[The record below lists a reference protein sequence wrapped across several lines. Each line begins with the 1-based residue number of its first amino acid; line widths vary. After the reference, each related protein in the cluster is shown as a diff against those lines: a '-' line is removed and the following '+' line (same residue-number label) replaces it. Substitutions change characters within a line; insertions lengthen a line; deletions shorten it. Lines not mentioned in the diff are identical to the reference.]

1 MYYLAEHQTFDST
14 AALNVAVY
22 EHIKRNTY
30 DLNDTDRQ
38 ALKKIARYAVKF
50 SGAAHL
56 KAETLAD
63 LIGKSVKTARRALN
77 KLATLGIVK
86 KIATTRKINGGKGA
100 NIIVILPVDDQSTMS
115 NRGQAEKPTE
125 TTSEAPKTENEPS
138 DSIKRSKNQ
147 NNVLDTAHVPAEAL
161 KGALPDE
168 IFNAM
173 SRYFDAEDIY
183 KYYGI
188 LLRAKA
194 SVDRT
199 IRLEEHAAPFVEAWH
214 ATILKAKT
222 HEIRRFDDYL
232 YAGFRKAAWT
242 VKARLNRGGS
252 LMDRFRQAFETAY
265 PSSGLRRS
273 AHTSYN

>member
-1 MYYLAEHQTFDST
+1 MHYLAEHQTFDST
-14 AALNVAVY
+14 AALNSAVY

-56 KAETLAD
+56 KAETLAE

-125 TTSEAPKTENEPS
+125 TTAEAPKTENEPS

-147 NNVLDTAHVPAEAL
+147 NNVLDTATVPAEAL

-173 SRYFDAEDIY
+173 SRYFDAGDIY

-214 ATILKAKT
+214 ATILKAKS

-232 YAGFRKAAWT
+232 YVGFRKAAWT

-252 LMDRFRQAFETAY
+252 LMDRFRQAFETA
-265 PSSGLRRS
+265 
-273 AHTSYN
+273 

>member
-1 MYYLAEHQTFDST
+1 MHYLAEHQTFDST
-14 AALNVAVY
+14 AALNAAVY

-115 NRGQAEKPTE
+115 NRVQAEKPTE
-125 TTSEAPKTENEPS
+125 TTTAAPKTENEPS
-138 DSIKRSKNQ
+138 DSIKRSKSK
-147 NNVLDTAHVPAEAL
+147 NNVLDTATVPAEAL

-168 IFNAM
+168 IFIAM
-173 SRYFDAEDIY
+173 ARYFDAEDIY

-194 SVDRT
+194 SVDRS

-214 ATILKAKT
+214 ATIMKAKS

-252 LMDRFRQAFETAY
+252 LMDRFRQAFEE
-265 PSSGLRRS
+265 SSL
-273 AHTSYN
+273 

>member
-1 MYYLAEHQTFDST
+1 MHYLAEHQTFDST
-14 AALNVAVY
+14 AALNSAVY

-56 KAETLAD
+56 KAETLAE

-125 TTSEAPKTENEPS
+125 TTAEAPKTENEPS

-147 NNVLDTAHVPAEAL
+147 NNVLDTATVPAEAL

-173 SRYFDAEDIY
+173 SRYFDAGDIY

-214 ATILKAKT
+214 ATIMKAKS

-252 LMDRFRQAFETAY
+252 LMDRFRQAFDY
-265 PSSGLRRS
+265 
-273 AHTSYN
+273 HKM

>member
-1 MYYLAEHQTFDST
+1 MHYLAEHQTFDST
-14 AALNVAVY
+14 ADLNAAVY

-125 TTSEAPKTENEPS
+125 TTAEAPKTENEPS

-147 NNVLDTAHVPAEAL
+147 NNVLDTATVPAEAL

-168 IFNAM
+168 IFIAM
-173 SRYFDAEDIY
+173 ARYFDAEDIY

-194 SVDRT
+194 SVDRS

-214 ATILKAKT
+214 ATIMKAKS

-252 LMDRFRQAFETAY
+252 LMERFRQAFE
-265 PSSGLRRS
+265 
-273 AHTSYN
+273 

>member
-1 MYYLAEHQTFDST
+1 MHYLAEHQTFDST
-14 AALNVAVY
+14 AALNSAVY

-50 SGAAHL
+50 SGVAHL

-63 LIGKSVKTARRALN
+63 LIDKSVKTARRALN

-125 TTSEAPKTENEPS
+125 TTAEASKTKNEPS

-147 NNVLDTAHVPAEAL
+147 NNVLDTGAVPAEAL

-173 SRYFDAEDIY
+173 ARYFDAEGIY

-194 SVDRT
+194 SVDKT

-214 ATILKAKT
+214 ATIMKAKS

-252 LMDRFRQAFETAY
+252 LMERFRQAFE
-265 PSSGLRRS
+265 
-273 AHTSYN
+273 

>member
-1 MYYLAEHQTFDST
+1 MHYLAEHQTFDST
-14 AALNVAVY
+14 ADLNSAVY

-56 KAETLAD
+56 KAETLAE

-115 NRGQAEKPTE
+115 NRVQAEKPTE
-125 TTSEAPKTENEPS
+125 TTTTAPKTENEPS
-138 DSIKRSKNQ
+138 DSIKRSKSK
-147 NNVLDTAHVPAEAL
+147 NNVLDTATVPAEAL

-168 IFNAM
+168 IFIAM
-173 SRYFDAEDIY
+173 ARYFGAEDIY

-194 SVDRT
+194 SVDRS
-199 IRLEEHAAPFVEAWH
+199 IRLEEHASPFVEAWH
-214 ATILKAKT
+214 ATIMKAKS

-252 LMDRFRQAFETAY
+252 LMDRFRQAFEE
-265 PSSGLRRS
+265 SSL
-273 AHTSYN
+273 

>member
-1 MYYLAEHQTFDST
+1 MHYLAEHQTFDST
-14 AALNVAVY
+14 AALNSAVY

-56 KAETLAD
+56 KAETLAE

-125 TTSEAPKTENEPS
+125 TTAEAPKTENEPS

-147 NNVLDTAHVPAEAL
+147 NNVLDTATVPAEAL

-168 IFNAM
+168 IFTAM

-214 ATILKAKT
+214 ATIMKAKS

-252 LMDRFRQAFETAY
+252 LMDRFRQAFETA
-265 PSSGLRRS
+265 
-273 AHTSYN
+273 

>member
-1 MYYLAEHQTFDST
+1 MHYLAEHQTFDST

-56 KAETLAD
+56 KAETLAE

-125 TTSEAPKTENEPS
+125 TTAEASKTKNEPS

-147 NNVLDTAHVPAEAL
+147 NNVLDTATVPSEAL

-173 SRYFDAEDIY
+173 ARYFDAEGIY

-194 SVDRT
+194 SVDRS

-214 ATILKAKT
+214 ATIMKAKS

-232 YAGFRKAAWT
+232 YAVFRKAAWT

-252 LMDRFRQAFETAY
+252 LMERFRQAFE
-265 PSSGLRRS
+265 
-273 AHTSYN
+273 

>member
-1 MYYLAEHQTFDST
+1 MHYLAEHQTFNST
-14 AALNVAVY
+14 AALNAAVY

-63 LIGKSVKTARRALN
+63 LIDKSVKTARRALN

-115 NRGQAEKPTE
+115 NRVQAEKPTE
-125 TTSEAPKTENEPS
+125 TTTEAPKTENEPS

-147 NNVLDTAHVPAEAL
+147 NNVLDTATVPAEAL

-168 IFNAM
+168 IFTAM
-173 SRYFDAEDIY
+173 SRYFGAEDIY

-194 SVDRT
+194 NVDRT

-214 ATILKAKT
+214 ATIMKAKS

-252 LMDRFRQAFETAY
+252 LMDRFRQAFEE
-265 PSSGLRRS
+265 SSL
-273 AHTSYN
+273 

>member
-1 MYYLAEHQTFDST
+1 MHYLAEHQTFEST
-14 AALNVAVY
+14 AQLNEAVY

-30 DLNDTDRQ
+30 ELNDTDRR
-38 ALKKIARYAVKF
+38 ALKMIARYAVKF

-56 KAETLAD
+56 KAETLAS
-63 LIGKSVKTARRALN
+63 LIDKSVKTARRALN
-77 KLATLGIVK
+77 KLAGLGIVK
-86 KIATTRKINGGKGA
+86 KVATTRKINGGKGA

-125 TTSEAPKTENEPS
+125 TTAEAPKTKNEPS
-138 DSIKRSKNQ
+138 DLIKRSKNQ
-147 NNVLDTAHVPAEAL
+147 NNVLDTATVPAEAL
-161 KGALPDE
+161 KGALPSE
-168 IFNAM
+168 IYNAM
-173 SRYFDAEDIY
+173 ARYFDADKIY

-199 IRLEEHAAPFVEAWH
+199 IRLEDHAAPFVEAWH
-214 ATILKAKT
+214 ATIMKAKS
-222 HEIRRFDDYL
+222 HEIKRFDDYL

-252 LMDRFRQAFETAY
+252 LMERFRKAFE
-265 PSSGLRRS
+265 S
-273 AHTSYN
+273 AE

>member
-1 MYYLAEHQTFDST
+1 MHYLAEHQTFDST
-14 AALNVAVY
+14 AALNSAVY

-56 KAETLAD
+56 KAETLAE

-125 TTSEAPKTENEPS
+125 TTAEAPKMENEPS

-147 NNVLDTAHVPAEAL
+147 NNVLDTATVPTEAL

-173 SRYFDAEDIY
+173 SRYFDAEGIY

-194 SVDRT
+194 SVDRS

-214 ATILKAKT
+214 ATIMKAKS

-252 LMDRFRQAFETAY
+252 LMERFRQAFDY
-265 PSSGLRRS
+265 
-273 AHTSYN
+273 HKM

>member
-1 MYYLAEHQTFDST
+1 MHYLAEHQTFDST
-14 AALNVAVY
+14 ADLNSAVY

-56 KAETLAD
+56 KAETLAE

-125 TTSEAPKTENEPS
+125 TTAEAPKTENEPS

-147 NNVLDTAHVPAEAL
+147 NNVLDTATVPAEAL

-173 SRYFDAEDIY
+173 SRYFDADKIY

-199 IRLEEHAAPFVEAWH
+199 IRLEDHAEPFVEAWH
-214 ATILKAKT
+214 ATIMKAKS
-222 HEIRRFDDYL
+222 HEIKRFDDYL

-252 LMDRFRQAFETAY
+252 LMDRFRQAFE
-265 PSSGLRRS
+265 
-273 AHTSYN
+273 

>member
-1 MYYLAEHQTFDST
+1 MHYLAEHQTFNST
-14 AALNVAVY
+14 AALNAAVY

-50 SGAAHL
+50 SGVAHL
-56 KAETLAD
+56 KAETLAE

-100 NIIVILPVDDQSTMS
+100 NIIVILPVDDQSTMT

-125 TTSEAPKTENEPS
+125 TTAEAPKTENEPS

-147 NNVLDTAHVPAEAL
+147 NNVLDTATVPAEAL

-168 IFNAM
+168 IYNAM

-214 ATILKAKT
+214 ATIMKAKS
-222 HEIRRFDDYL
+222 HEIRRFEDYL

-242 VKARLNRGGS
+242 VKARLNCGGS
-252 LMDRFRQAFETAY
+252 LMDRFRQAFETA
-265 PSSGLRRS
+265 
-273 AHTSYN
+273 

>member
-1 MYYLAEHQTFDST
+1 MHYLAEHQTFDST
-14 AALNVAVY
+14 ADLNSAVY

-125 TTSEAPKTENEPS
+125 TTAEASKTKNEPS

-147 NNVLDTAHVPAEAL
+147 NNVLDTAAVPAEAL

-168 IFNAM
+168 IFTAM
-173 SRYFDAEDIY
+173 SRYFGAEDIY

-199 IRLEEHAAPFVEAWH
+199 IRLEDHAAPFVEAWH
-214 ATILKAKT
+214 ATIMKAKS

-242 VKARLNRGGS
+242 VKARVNRGGS
-252 LMDRFRQAFETAY
+252 LMDRFRQAFE
-265 PSSGLRRS
+265 
-273 AHTSYN
+273 

>member
-1 MYYLAEHQTFDST
+1 MHYLADHQTFDST
-14 AALNVAVY
+14 SALNAAVY

-56 KAETLAD
+56 KAETLAE

-125 TTSEAPKTENEPS
+125 STAEAPKTKNEPS
-138 DSIKRSKNQ
+138 DLIKRSKNQ
-147 NNVLDTAHVPAEAL
+147 NNVLDTAAVPAEAL
-161 KGALPDE
+161 KGALPSE
-168 IFNAM
+168 IYNAM
-173 SRYFDAEDIY
+173 ARYFDADKIY

-199 IRLEEHAAPFVEAWH
+199 IRLEDHAEPFVEAWH
-214 ATILKAKT
+214 ATIMKAKS

-252 LMDRFRQAFETAY
+252 LMDRFRQAFETA
-265 PSSGLRRS
+265 
-273 AHTSYN
+273 

>member
-100 NIIVILPVDDQSTMS
+100 NIIVILPVDDQSIMS

-125 TTSEAPKTENEPS
+125 TAAAAPKTEKEPS
-138 DSIKRSKNQ
+138 DSIKRSKNK
-147 NNVLDTAHVPAEAL
+147 NNVLDTAPVPAEAL

-168 IFNAM
+168 IFTAM

-252 LMDRFRQAFETAY
+252 LMDRFRQAFE
-265 PSSGLRRS
+265 
-273 AHTSYN
+273 

>member
-1 MYYLAEHQTFDST
+1 MHYLAEHQTFNST
-14 AALNVAVY
+14 AALNAAVY

-56 KAETLAD
+56 KAETLAE

-125 TTSEAPKTENEPS
+125 TTAEAPKTENEPS
-138 DSIKRSKNQ
+138 DSIKRSKKQ
-147 NNVLDTAHVPAEAL
+147 NNVLDTATVPAEAL

-168 IFNAM
+168 IFIAM
-173 SRYFDAEDIY
+173 ARYFDAEDIY

-194 SVDRT
+194 SVDRS

-214 ATILKAKT
+214 ATIMKAKS

-252 LMDRFRQAFETAY
+252 LMERFRQAFE
-265 PSSGLRRS
+265 
-273 AHTSYN
+273 

>member
-1 MYYLAEHQTFDST
+1 MHYLAEHQTFDST
-14 AALNVAVY
+14 AALNTAVY

-115 NRGQAEKPTE
+115 NRGQAERPTE
-125 TTSEAPKTENEPS
+125 TTAAVPKTENEPS

-147 NNVLDTAHVPAEAL
+147 NNVLDTAVIPAEAL

-232 YAGFRKAAWT
+232 YAGFREAAWT

-252 LMDRFRQAFETAY
+252 LMDRFREAFE
-265 PSSGLRRS
+265 
-273 AHTSYN
+273 

>member
-1 MYYLAEHQTFDST
+1 MHYLAEHQTFDST
-14 AALNVAVY
+14 AALNAAVY

-56 KAETLAD
+56 KAETLAE

-77 KLATLGIVK
+77 KLATLGIIK

-100 NIIVILPVDDQSTMS
+100 NIIVIMPAEAADDQSTMS

-125 TTSEAPKTENEPS
+125 TTAEAPKTENEPS

-147 NNVLDTAHVPAEAL
+147 NNVLDTAVIPAEAL

-173 SRYFDAEDIY
+173 SRYFDADDIY

-214 ATILKAKT
+214 ATIMKAKS

-242 VKARLNRGGS
+242 VKARLNRGGT
-252 LMDRFRQAFETAY
+252 LMDRFRKAFE
-265 PSSGLRRS
+265 
-273 AHTSYN
+273 

>member
-1 MYYLAEHQTFDST
+1 MHYLAEHQTFDST
-14 AALNVAVY
+14 AALNAAVY

-56 KAETLAD
+56 KAETLAE

-77 KLATLGIVK
+77 KLATLGIIK

-100 NIIVILPVDDQSTMS
+100 NIIVIMPAEAADDQSTMS

-125 TTSEAPKTENEPS
+125 TTAEAPKTENEPS

-147 NNVLDTAHVPAEAL
+147 NNVLDTAVIPAEAL
-161 KGALPDE
+161 RGALPDE

-173 SRYFDAEDIY
+173 SRYFDADDIY

-214 ATILKAKT
+214 TTIMKAKS

-252 LMDRFRQAFETAY
+252 LMDRFRQAFETA
-265 PSSGLRRS
+265 
-273 AHTSYN
+273 

>member
-1 MYYLAEHQTFDST
+1 MHYLADHQTFDST
-14 AALNVAVY
+14 ADLNSAVY

-56 KAETLAD
+56 KAETLAE

-115 NRGQAEKPTE
+115 NRGQAKKPTE
-125 TTSEAPKTENEPS
+125 TTAEAPKTENEPS

-147 NNVLDTAHVPAEAL
+147 NNVLDTATVPAEAL

-173 SRYFDAEDIY
+173 SRYFDAGDIY

-214 ATILKAKT
+214 ATIMKAKS

-232 YAGFRKAAWT
+232 YVGFMKAAWT

-252 LMDRFRQAFETAY
+252 LMERFRKALEGRG
-265 PSSGLRRS
+265 SRHKL
-273 AHTSYN
+273 

>member
-1 MYYLAEHQTFDST
+1 MHYLAEHQTFDST
-14 AALNVAVY
+14 ADLNSAVY

-56 KAETLAD
+56 KAETLAE

-100 NIIVILPVDDQSTMS
+100 NIIVILPSHNGNEAANDQSTMS

-125 TTSEAPKTENEPS
+125 TTTEAPKTGNEPS

-147 NNVLDTAHVPAEAL
+147 NNVLDTATVPAEAL

-168 IFNAM
+168 IFIAM

-214 ATILKAKT
+214 ATIMKAKS

-252 LMDRFRQAFETAY
+252 LMDRFRQAFEEAK
-265 PSSGLRRS
+265 
-273 AHTSYN
+273 

>member
-1 MYYLAEHQTFDST
+1 MHYLADHQTFDST
-14 AALNVAVY
+14 AALNAAVY

-115 NRGQAEKPTE
+115 NRVQAEKPTE
-125 TTSEAPKTENEPS
+125 TTTEAPKTENEPS

-147 NNVLDTAHVPAEAL
+147 NNVLDTATVPAEAL

-168 IFNAM
+168 IFTAM
-173 SRYFDAEDIY
+173 SRYFGAEDIY

-214 ATILKAKT
+214 ATIMKAKS

-252 LMDRFRQAFETAY
+252 LMDRFRQAFE
-265 PSSGLRRS
+265 
-273 AHTSYN
+273 

>member
-1 MYYLAEHQTFDST
+1 MHYLAEHQTFDST
-14 AALNVAVY
+14 AALNTAVY

-63 LIGKSVKTARRALN
+63 LIGKSVKTVRRALN

-86 KIATTRKINGGKGA
+86 KIATIRKINGGKGA

-125 TTSEAPKTENEPS
+125 AAAEAPKTGNEPS

-147 NNVLDTAHVPAEAL
+147 NNVLDTAVIPAEAL

-168 IFNAM
+168 ILNAM

-252 LMDRFRQAFETAY
+252 LMDRFRQAFETA
-265 PSSGLRRS
+265 
-273 AHTSYN
+273 

>member
-1 MYYLAEHQTFDST
+1 MHYLAEHQTFDST
-14 AALNVAVY
+14 AQLNEAVY

-30 DLNDTDRQ
+30 ELNDTDRK
-38 ALKKIARYAVKF
+38 ALKMIARYAVKF

-56 KAETLAD
+56 KAETLAS
-63 LIGKSVKTARRALN
+63 LIDKSVKTARRALN
-77 KLATLGIVK
+77 KLAGLGIVK
-86 KIATTRKINGGKGA
+86 KVATTRKINGGKGA

-125 TTSEAPKTENEPS
+125 TTAEAPKTENEPS

-147 NNVLDTAHVPAEAL
+147 NNVLDTATVPAEAL

-173 SRYFDAEDIY
+173 SRYFDADKIY

-199 IRLEEHAAPFVEAWH
+199 IRLEDHAEPFVEAWH
-214 ATILKAKT
+214 ATIMKAKS
-222 HEIRRFDDYL
+222 HEIKRFDDYL

-252 LMDRFRQAFETAY
+252 LMDRFRQALE
-265 PSSGLRRS
+265 SLGSRHNL
-273 AHTSYN
+273 

>member
-1 MYYLAEHQTFDST
+1 MHYLAEHQTFDST
-14 AALNVAVY
+14 AALNMAVY

-115 NRGQAEKPTE
+115 NRGQAVKPTE
-125 TTSEAPKTENEPS
+125 TTAEAPKTENEPS

-147 NNVLDTAHVPAEAL
+147 NNVLDTAVIPADAL
-161 KGALPDE
+161 KGSLPDE
-168 IFNAM
+168 IFTAM

-199 IRLEEHAAPFVEAWH
+199 IRLEEHAAPFVETWH

-252 LMDRFRQAFETAY
+252 LMDRFRQAFE
-265 PSSGLRRS
+265 
-273 AHTSYN
+273 

>member
-1 MYYLAEHQTFDST
+1 MHYLAEHQTFDST
-14 AALNVAVY
+14 AALNTAVY

-30 DLNDTDRQ
+30 ELNDTDRQ
-38 ALKKIARYAVKF
+38 ALKMIARYAVKF

-56 KAETLAD
+56 KAETLAG
-63 LIGKSVKTARRALN
+63 LIDKSVKTARRALN
-77 KLATLGIVK
+77 KLAGLGIVK
-86 KIATTRKINGGKGA
+86 KVATTRKINGGKGA

-125 TTSEAPKTENEPS
+125 STVEAPKTKSEPS
-138 DSIKRSKNQ
+138 DLIKRSKNQ
-147 NNVLDTAHVPAEAL
+147 NNVLDTAVIPAEAL
-161 KGALPDE
+161 KGALPSE
-168 IFNAM
+168 IYNAM
-173 SRYFDAEDIY
+173 ARYFDADKIY

-194 SVDRT
+194 CVDRS

-214 ATILKAKT
+214 ATIMKAKS

-242 VKARLNRGGS
+242 AKARLNRGGS
-252 LMDRFRQAFETAY
+252 LMERFRKAFE
-265 PSSGLRRS
+265 
-273 AHTSYN
+273 